1 MRMKRGDT
9 YIEEFKLTWNDG
21 SAIDLTEADHVN
33 FICLLD
39 GALSP
44 KIDAPTTISD
54 AANGMVA
61 YDFKLED
68 TNNPGMYKY
77 EFQIT
82 YNSGDILTVPS
93 NQTLWLLILDDLN
106 ESL

>member
-39 GALSP
+39 ETTDP
-44 KIDAPTTISD
+44 KIDAPTIITD
-54 AANGMVA
+54 AVGGKVA
-61 YDFKLED
+61 YDFSVED
-68 TNNPGMYKY
+68 TTVSGMYKY

-82 YNSGDILTVPS
+82 YNSGDVLTVPS

-106 ESL
+106 SV